1 MPYDYFKTEKEL
13 EDRFYVFST
22 LLKRYVDVI
31 SGNDR
36 WFFDICYQTDYD
48 AKAFNISYRSYE
60 TPEYKK
66 FMLSIIAKKQNDGNY
81 KFSVYKRITDL
92 A

>member
-36 WFFDICYQTDYD
+36 WFFDICFQ
-48 AKAFNISYRSYE
+48 
-60 TPEYKK
+60 
-66 FMLSIIAKKQNDGNY
+66 
-81 KFSVYKRITDL
+81 
-92 A
+92 

>member
-36 WFFDICYQTDYD
+36 WFLIYAIKRTMMQ
-48 AKAFNISYRSYE
+48 KRLI
-60 TPEYKK
+60 
-66 FMLSIIAKKQNDGNY
+66 LS
-81 KFSVYKRITDL
+81 TDL
-92 A
+92 MKHPNIKNLCFQ